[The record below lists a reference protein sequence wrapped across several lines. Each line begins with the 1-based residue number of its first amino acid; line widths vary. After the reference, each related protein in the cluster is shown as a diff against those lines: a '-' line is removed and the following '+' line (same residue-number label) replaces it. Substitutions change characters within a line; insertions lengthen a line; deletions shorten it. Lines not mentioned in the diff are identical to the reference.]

1 MILSLFYYSSI
12 NSIPISFVS
21 RAIFLQRDEATSK
34 VAIDS
39 LNKLA
44 KVNFRP
50 PFYQIYY

>member
-21 RAIFLQRDEATSK
+21 QIFLQRDEATSK

>member
-12 NSIPISFVS
+12 NSTPISFVS
-21 RAIFLQRDEATSK
+21 SMIFLQRDEATSK
-34 VAIDS
+34 LAIDS
-39 LNKLA
+39 LNKLT